1 MNPDSPEDNHED
13 DLRRRN
19 SNLVALAA
27 VVVLVLLAYWTFTAL
42 DHSRR
47 FQRCLDEGR
56 RNCVDY
62 LGPAMRPL
70 IAGSFATA

>member
-1 MNPDSPEDNHED
+1 MNPGSPKDDQED
-13 DLRRRN
+13 DRGRRN
-19 SNLVALAA
+19 SSLVALAA
-27 VVVLVLLAYWTFTAL
+27 VVVLILLGYWAFTAL

-62 LGPAMRPL
+62 VDPVR
-70 IAGSFATA
+70 

>member
-1 MNPDSPEDNHED
+1 MDPGSPKNNQD
-13 DLRRRN
+13 DDRGRRN

-27 VVVLVLLAYWTFTAL
+27 VVVLVLLAHWAFSAL

-62 LGPAMRPL
+62 VGPAR
-70 IAGSFATA
+70 

>member
-1 MNPDSPEDNHED
+1 MGIPDRMNPGSAKD
-13 DLRRRN
+13 DQGDDRRRRN
-19 SNLVALAA
+19 SNLFALVA
-27 VVVLVLLAYWTFTAL
+27 VVVLVLLAYWAFTAL

-62 LGPAMRPL
+62 IGPAR
-70 IAGSFATA
+70 

>member
-1 MNPDSPEDNHED
+1 MNPASPKDNQED
-13 DLRRRN
+13 DRGRRN

-27 VVVLVLLAYWTFTAL
+27 VVVLVLLGYWAFTAL
-42 DHSRR
+42 DHSRK

-62 LGPAMRPL
+62 LGPAR
-70 IAGSFATA
+70 

>member
-1 MNPDSPEDNHED
+1 MNPGPPNDNHED
-13 DLRRRN
+13 DPGRRN

-42 DHSRR
+42 EHSRR

-56 RNCVDY
+56 RNCVHY
-62 LGPAMRPL
+62 LGPAR
-70 IAGSFATA
+70 

>member
-1 MNPDSPEDNHED
+1 MNSGSPKDSQEGDR
-13 DLRRRN
+13 RRRN
-19 SNLVALAA
+19 SNLVALGV
-27 VVVLVLLAYWTFTAL
+27 VVVLVLLAYWAFTAL

-62 LGPAMRPL
+62 VGPA
-70 IAGSFATA
+70 G

>member
-1 MNPDSPEDNHED
+1 MNPGSPKDNQED
-13 DLRRRN
+13 DRGRRN

-27 VVVLVLLAYWTFTAL
+27 VVGLVLLAYWAFTAL
-42 DHSRR
+42 DHSRG

-62 LGPAMRPL
+62 RGPAR
-70 IAGSFATA
+70 

>member
-1 MNPDSPEDNHED
+1 MNPGPPEDNHED
-13 DLRRRN
+13 DPERRN

-42 DHSRR
+42 EHSRS

-56 RNCVDY
+56 RNCVHY
-62 LGPAMRPL
+62 HGPAR
-70 IAGSFATA
+70 

>member
-1 MNPDSPEDNHED
+1 MNPGSPKDKQED
-13 DLRRRN
+13 DRGRRN
-19 SNLVALAA
+19 SNLVALGA
-27 VVVLVLLAYWTFTAL
+27 VVVLILLGYWAFTAL

-62 LGPAMRPL
+62 HDPAR
-70 IAGSFATA
+70 